1 MKRRIAAVL
10 ACAALLSGCS
20 APVPELPEETTVPVV
35 TIQGT
40 GDADSVTCLG
50 SYTGT
55 GSETAVVARMA
66 DAELTNE
73 QLRHWYRAEIAQYR
87 QSGREDGPD
96 FALPLDVQT
105 CEIDGDAISW
115 QQYFLKQALNR
126 WHTAQALIR
135 HSWEVPLPLE
145 DAYKGNP
152 EMLENYM
159 GQMPVKKLLYG
170 YDPFYR
176 PNTLHQQF
184 LDGLE
189 GEMAYD
195 LNYGY
200 MYFTTLAY
208 ALEEAEVTGGG
219 EPLVTF
225 RQILLL
231 PEDGDNPVIRG
242 AQLLSEWAKGRNAGE
257 STFAQLAST
266 YSRDDASAKS
276 GGVYRNVGRDQLP
289 QEIAQW
295 CFEENRKPGDAA
307 LIPTEEGVRI
317 LYFSGTTNTG
327 TRQAARKA
335 KEEARLDLLES
346 IRQMYPIQVDYR
358 QVVLTEYEE
367 GLSVSDLLYPDI
379 AHERFP
385 EVPLYLQQ
393 NYLGTMYGDHK
404 LTTNGCGITSMAML
418 ASYMSDQELTPPQLS
433 ARYGRYSRP
442 TGTSGSLFEEVPP
455 QLGFYLI
462 KKTYDWKE
470 AKAYM
475 EQGYSAVVCQH
486 KGYWTRGGHYLVLE
500 KMTEEGLVQVRDSN
514 MANYSRL
521 PLHKEDAFPWDT
533 LRFHSSGYWIYEKKV
548 TAHPA
553 CTRCGDPETVEYQ
566 TVTDY
571 LCEKCEEAMLRREV
585 YLQ

>member
-20 APVPELPEETTVPVV
+20 APVSELPEETTLPVV

-55 GSETAVVARMA
+55 GSEAAVVARMA
-66 DAELTNE
+66 DAKLTNE

-208 ALEEAEVTGGG
+208 ALEEAEVTGEG

-231 PEDGDNPVIRG
+231 PEGGD
-242 AQLLSEWAKGRNAGE
+242 
-257 STFAQLAST
+257 
-266 YSRDDASAKS
+266 
-276 GGVYRNVGRDQLP
+276 
-289 QEIAQW
+289 
-295 CFEENRKPGDAA
+295 
-307 LIPTEEGVRI
+307 
-317 LYFSGTTNTG
+317 
-327 TRQAARKA
+327 
-335 KEEARLDLLES
+335 
-346 IRQMYPIQVDYR
+346 
-358 QVVLTEYEE
+358 
-367 GLSVSDLLYPDI
+367 
-379 AHERFP
+379 
-385 EVPLYLQQ
+385 
-393 NYLGTMYGDHK
+393 
-404 LTTNGCGITSMAML
+404 
-418 ASYMSDQELTPPQLS
+418 
-433 ARYGRYSRP
+433 
-442 TGTSGSLFEEVPP
+442 
-455 QLGFYLI
+455 
-462 KKTYDWKE
+462 
-470 AKAYM
+470 
-475 EQGYSAVVCQH
+475 
-486 KGYWTRGGHYLVLE
+486 
-500 KMTEEGLVQVRDSN
+500 
-514 MANYSRL
+514 
-521 PLHKEDAFPWDT
+521 
-533 LRFHSSGYWIYEKKV
+533 
-548 TAHPA
+548 
-553 CTRCGDPETVEYQ
+553 
-566 TVTDY
+566 
-571 LCEKCEEAMLRREV
+571 
-585 YLQ
+585 